1 MNPKEAPVTEEALS
15 TQLPDYKTEIVELIR
30 GQQTPPILRQRLARY
45 HENDIASAMELLSA
59 EERRRLYRV
68 LDTPTLACVLE
79 YAEDADL
86 YLEELGIRKQ
96 VEVLSV
102 LELSVAV
109 EHLRNMEKNRRDSL
123 LELMSPE
130 TQRELRVLFAFDED
144 EIGSRMTTN
153 YVTIRQGLTVRQA
166 MRELVAQA
174 AENDNISTL
183 FVIDENELLVGAINL
198 QRLIIARESDGLDS
212 ITVTTF
218 PYVYANELIEDC
230 IERIRKY
237 AEDSIPV
244 LDRENRLCGVLTSQE
259 VADLVDD
266 EMSDDYAK
274 LAGLSAEEDL
284 REPLIKSIG
293 KRLPWLIILLGLGML
308 VSGVVGL
315 FDSVVTELPMIVSFQ
330 SLVLG
335 MAGNAGT
342 QSLAVTIRVLMDE
355 QISGT
360 QKLRLIWK
368 EARVGLFNGLILCI
382 ASFLIIGLYLYL
394 LRGQTAALSFS
405 VSLCTGIALLFSV
418 LLSGISGTVIP
429 LLFKKLKI
437 DPAVASGPLITTV
450 NDLVAVVSYY
460 GLAALLLLSVSGL

>member
-1 MNPKEAPVTEEALS
+1 MNKNEFPVTEESVIA
-15 TQLPDYKTEIVELIR
+15 QLPDYKIEIVELLR
-30 GQQTPPILRQRLARY
+30 GQQTPAILRRRLLRY
-45 HENDIASAMELLSA
+45 HENDIASAMRLLSV
-59 EERRRLYRV
+59 EERRRLYRF
-68 LDTPTLACVLE
+68 LDVPTLACVLE

-102 LELSVAV
+102 LELSVAA
-109 EHLRNMEKNRRDSL
+109 ERLRCMDKSRRDSL
-123 LELMSPE
+123 LELMSEE
-130 TQRELRVLFAFDED
+130 TQRELRMLFAFDED

-153 YVTIRQGLTVRQA
+153 YVSIRQGLTVRQA

-183 FVIDENELLVGAINL
+183 YVVDENETLVGAINL
-198 QRLIIARESDGLDS
+198 QRLIIARESDDLDTV
-212 ITVTTF
+212 TVTTF

-244 LDRENRLCGVLTSQE
+244 LDRDNRLCGVLTSQE

-266 EMSDDYAK
+266 EMGDDYAK

-284 REPLIKSIG
+284 REPLGKSIG

-315 FDSVVTELPMIVSFQ
+315 FDSVVKELPLIVSFQ

-355 QISGT
+355 QISGK

-368 EARVGLFNGLILCI
+368 EARVGLFNGLILCV
-382 ASFLIIGLYLYL
+382 ASFLIIGLFLYL

-418 LLSGISGTVIP
+418 LLAGISGTAIP
-429 LLFKKLKI
+429 LLFKKLRI

-450 NDLVAVVSYY
+450 NDLVAVISYY
-460 GLAALLLLSVSGL
+460 GLAALLLLGVHGL